1 MLSLSTGALCEFCED
16 KNSQTRVGLVL
27 ASGNNVA
34 VQGFERK
41 VARVW
46 QEHWPIKPYP
56 ALFPLKGLSLS
67 VTFVPL
73 L

>member
-1 MLSLSTGALCEFCED
+1 MGALCEFCED
-16 KNSQTRVGLVL
+16 KNSQTGVGLVL

-46 QEHWPIKPYP
+46 QDI
-56 ALFPLKGLSLS
+56 GQ
-67 VTFVPL
+67 
-73 L
+73 

>member
-1 MLSLSTGALCEFCED
+1 MNNCKLFKHFERDITVESRCCPYPRELSEFCED

-41 VARVW
+41 VARVCKSIG
-46 QEHWPIKPYP
+46 Q
-56 ALFPLKGLSLS
+56 
-67 VTFVPL
+67 
-73 L
+73 